1 MSGRKRSSRTVLPW
15 LTARSD
21 GKEGRFIQ
29 VGNSL
34 LLDKRVQQLSGNAM
48 RLYLCMAMESG
59 GRRHFLFPQAVGK
72 KYGICPAGL
81 WRGMA
86 ELEEKGFLSHRSG
99 MNVRQPNEYV
109 FSLEWRTGE
118 KPPAFPSP
126 VAICSI
132 SPSE

>member
-34 LLDKRVQQLSGNAM
+34 LLDKRVQKLSGNAL

-59 GRRHFLFPQAVGK
+59 GRTALSRLSWTASPRTAAIRRAV
-72 KYGICPAGL
+72 
-81 WRGMA
+81 
-86 ELEEKGFLSHRSG
+86 
-99 MNVRQPNEYV
+99 
-109 FSLEWRTGE
+109 
-118 KPPAFPSP
+118 
-126 VAICSI
+126 
-132 SPSE
+132 